1 MLNAACSKNDWLASM
16 MMEHRQRLVVGMIA
30 VFMSWKKENIQ
41 DLQGHDMLLYEMTY
55 TKHECHFDTV
65 CWAQTE
71 PMETQG
77 NCS

>member
-1 MLNAACSKNDWLASM
+1 
-16 MMEHRQRLVVGMIA
+16 VGMIA